1 MSMQNPDANTYAIIM
16 ETPIT
21 GFNGKLGV
29 RIENDCVCRIDFLT
43 PQTKSKLTVSAY
55 TKSVESELHAYFDDP
70 TYQFSIPVKLE
81 GTAFRERVWS
91 LLKTIP
97 SGETRCYGEMAK
109 TLHSSA
115 RAVGGACRHNPV
127 PFIIPCH
134 RVIAQT
140 GFGGYSGET
149 DGWKMAIKR
158 WLLAHENKGN
168 DPRFHC

>member
-1 MSMQNPDANTYAIIM
+1 MQNTDSNTYAIIM
-16 ETPIT
+16 NTPIT
-21 GFNGKLGV
+21 GFDGKLGV
-29 RIENDCVCRIDFLT
+29 RIENECVSSIDFLKQEARAK
-43 PQTKSKLTVSAY
+43 PAANAFAKK
-55 TKSVESELHAYFDDP
+55 VEHELNAYFENP
-70 TYQFSIPVKLE
+70 EQQFSIPVKME

-91 LLKTIP
+91 LLKVIP
-97 SGETRCYGEMAK
+97 SGDTRSYGEVAK
-109 TLHSSA
+109 ELHSSA

-158 WLLAHENKGN
+158 WLLTHESKGS
-168 DPRFHC
+168 HSS